1 MLIYTCEQMRVIEE
15 NADVNG
21 LSYVEMMENAGNAC
35 AEKIHSTIVGLN
47 SAAKTVAVL
56 CGSGKNGG
64 DGFVIAKNLSDKG
77 YGIRL
82 VLTNGYPTAY
92 ESKIMYAYL
101 EDKPVLVSDLKQNY
115 DACVSACMSA
125 AAIVDCVFGI
135 GFHGRLDE
143 TTSKFFN
150 DI

>member
-64 DGFVIAKNLSDKG
+64 DGSQRQGLRYPACADERISD
-77 YGIRL
+77 GI
-82 VLTNGYPTAY
+82 
-92 ESKIMYAYL
+92 
-101 EDKPVLVSDLKQNY
+101 
-115 DACVSACMSA
+115 
-125 AAIVDCVFGI
+125 
-135 GFHGRLDE
+135 
-143 TTSKFFN
+143 
-150 DI
+150 

>member
-56 CGSGKNGG
+56 CGSGKT
-64 DGFVIAKNLSDKG
+64 AAT
-77 YGIRL
+77 
-82 VLTNGYPTAY
+82 VLLLQ
-92 ESKIMYAYL
+92 KISATRAT
-101 EDKPVLVSDLKQNY
+101 VSGL
-115 DACVSACMSA
+115 C
-125 AAIVDCVFGI
+125 
-135 GFHGRLDE
+135 
-143 TTSKFFN
+143 
-150 DI
+150 

>member
-35 AEKIHSTIVGLN
+35 AEKIHSTVVGLN
-47 SAAKTVAVL
+47 TAAKTVAVL

-82 VLTNGYPTAY
+82 VLRFLAITKPSPPFLPEPQSTATVFAAVFKPTTV
-92 ESKIMYAYL
+92 E
-101 EDKPVLVSDLKQNY
+101 
-115 DACVSACMSA
+115 
-125 AAIVDCVFGI
+125 
-135 GFHGRLDE
+135 
-143 TTSKFFN
+143 
-150 DI
+150 